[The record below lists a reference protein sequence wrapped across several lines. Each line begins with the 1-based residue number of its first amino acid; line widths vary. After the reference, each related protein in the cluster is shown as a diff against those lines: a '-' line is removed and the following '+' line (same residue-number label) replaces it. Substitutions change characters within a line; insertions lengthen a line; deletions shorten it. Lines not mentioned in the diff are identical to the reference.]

1 MSSLPELK
9 DQCSGKWAS
18 VLVCLGLDEKVFN
31 GRHQPC
37 IYCGGKDRAR
47 WIKQKEF
54 YICNQCGSHTPSD
67 LAIHILG
74 RPFKETALEIRKI
87 IGGVRMEVVK
97 TVDEPAKNRE
107 RIERIRAGLK
117 PINGECAASRY
128 LANRGIK
135 VLPGKDLYFHPG
147 VDYYMNGQGAIHPA
161 MVGIFRNVDGKGATL
176 HITFLTKDGKKA
188 EVDNQKKIMPVVL
201 PLSGCAIKLF
211 EPVNGVLAV
220 AEGIESSLAVNQVDA
235 LPVWACGN
243 AGQMAALD
251 VPESVNELVIYADE
265 DESFTGAQA
274 AYTLAKRMKA
284 KGKTVRVMRLFDM
297 QPFADM
303 GKNGGDFLDYCLLD
317 QFHRFGAN
325 AQMSRTG

>member
-1 MSSLPELK
+1 MSALPELK

-54 YICNQCGSHTPSD
+54 YLCNQCGSHTPSD
-67 LAIHILG
+67 MAIHILG

-97 TVDEPAKNRE
+97 TVDKTKENR
-107 RIERIRAGLK
+107 IHIDRIRDGLK

-128 LANRGIK
+128 LANRGLK
-135 VLPGKDLYFHPG
+135 VLPSKDLYFHPG

-161 MVGIFRNVDGKGATL
+161 MVGIFRNVDSKGSTL

-188 EVDNQKKIMPVVL
+188 DVENPKKIMPVVL
-201 PLSGCAIKLF
+201 PLPGCAIKLF
-211 EPVNGVLAV
+211 EPDNGVLAV
-220 AEGIESSLAVNQVDA
+220 AEGIETSIAIRQMDA

-243 AGQMAALD
+243 ASQMASLD

-265 DESFTGAQA
+265 DESFTGQQA

-284 KGKTVRVMRLFDM
+284 KGKQVKVIRLFDRK
-297 QPFADM
+297 PVIDP
-303 GKNGGDFLDYCLLD
+303 GEKYDFLEYCVLD
-317 QFHRFGAN
+317 QYQRSGRN
-325 AQMSRTG
+325 VQRLQTG